1 LTASV
6 FQLVDALFCLIILMI
21 KYNRDAGATKVH
33 YRTRIL
39 VIVVVVL
46 THFHEEPGNEVPQ
59 KPFFRLFSGLSSW
72 RLFPVTHGAVV
83 TKPNYC
89 TFYIIHLRFLR
100 SFSDTFNTLQP
111 TSFPRFAFSCH
122 LTWVRLDLSHG
133 LVREYRPI
141 SVRTTI
147 RGIKGGLESPKEE
160 AGGGG

>member
-1 LTASV
+1 VLPRFTIVPEFS
-6 FQLVDALFCLIILMI
+6 LLWWSSLPIS
-21 KYNRDAGATKVH
+21 TK
-33 YRTRIL
+33 RLGTRSL
-39 VIVVVVL
+39 RSL
-46 THFHEEPGNEVPQ
+46 S
-59 KPFFRLFSGLSSW
+59 FFRLFSGLSSW

-89 TFYIIHLRFLR
+89 TFYIIHLRFPC

-111 TSFPRFAFSCH
+111 TCFPGFAFSCH

-147 RGIKGGLESPKEE
+147 RGIKGGLESPEEE